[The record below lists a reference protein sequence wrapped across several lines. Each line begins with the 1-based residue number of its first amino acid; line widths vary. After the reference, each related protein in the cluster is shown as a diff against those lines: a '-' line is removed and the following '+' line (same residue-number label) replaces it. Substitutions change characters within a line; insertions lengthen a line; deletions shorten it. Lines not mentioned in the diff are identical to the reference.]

1 MPFAMGRS
9 VAVYWEIHHCS
20 WEARHHC
27 PLRPSRVSGFWVEEQ
42 ISVICSTMPY
52 LSPSLAF
59 IDMTAF
65 DFFFSWSDLILFSL
79 L

>member
-27 PLRPSRVSGFWVEEQ
+27 PLLPSRVSGFWVEEQ
-42 ISVICSTMPY
+42 ISVICPTIPY
-52 LSPSLAF
+52 LSLSLAF

-65 DFFFSWSDLILFSL
+65 DLFFLE
-79 L
+79 